1 MHYYLYISA
10 IQCGQIRC
18 QKEEAEMCTKK
29 GYPMESHQGISI
41 NNPWTSPAP
50 KEEAPQ
56 QATTKTA
63 SPLPVHNTN
72 VS

>member
-1 MHYYLYISA
+1 MDKLDVKKKRRKRA
-10 IQCGQIRC
+10 
-18 QKEEAEMCTKK
+18 QKKR
-29 GYPMESHQGISI
+29 YPMESHQGISI

-56 QATTKTA
+56 EATTKTA
-63 SPLPVHNTN
+63 SPVPVHNTN